1 VDLLDQLAKSL
12 GKNRSTLSIYD
23 PYYCNGGVKQ
33 KLVSLGFRNVTNRN
47 RDFYEDIAKKST
59 PDYDILITN
68 PPYSGVHMEKLLTFA
83 SKDGNKPFLL
93 LLPHFVYTK
102 DYYARAL
109 RSKTLFFLVPEAR
122 YAYVPPNWV
131 TASDG
136 SKALAKGKDKTAPF
150 PSFWYCH
157 TSDLLPAQWLTQTFG
172 PSGMVRPK
180 HRSKLRYAQS
190 TKEIP
195 RDFKGEFDVTKK
207 RPNPKARKREAKKRR
222 EEAMG
227 ALRR

>member
-1 VDLLDQLAKSL
+1 
-12 GKNRSTLSIYD
+12 
-23 PYYCNGGVKQ
+23 
-33 KLVSLGFRNVTNRN
+33 VTNRN

-68 PPYSGVHMEKLLTFA
+68 PPYSGVHMESLLTFA
-83 SKDGNKPFLL
+83 SKDQNKPFLL

-109 RSKTLFFLVPEAR
+109 RLKTLFFLVPETR
-122 YAYVPPNWV
+122 YAYAPPNWV

-157 TSDLLPAQWLTQTFG
+157 TSDLLPAQWLTQNFG

-195 RDFKGEFDVTKK
+195 RDFKGEFDTTKK